1 MELVEA
7 IESVRAVRQF
17 REEKPDT
24 EKIALLIEAAIAAP
38 TASNRQGWRFIHIDD
53 VSLRKRLVEMGASS
67 TILKA
72 PMGLLVL
79 YDNRTSNT
87 AYFDHHQSAAA
98 AIQNI
103 LLRAQELGLGC
114 CWICRL
120 PKRSRLKRMLK
131 IAWCYDPIAYIA
143 LGYPESDG
151 KKKGIGKYT
160 PSEVLSTNLFDFPD
174 VNTHWFFRLKWF
186 LQLRRQRIIRWI
198 YFNGTDGIRR
208 RLESWL

>member
-17 REEKPDT
+17 RDQKPDVGT
-24 EKIALLIEAAIAAP
+24 ITSLIEAAIAAP
-38 TASNRQGWRFIHIDD
+38 TASNRQGWRFIFIDD
-53 VSLRKRLVEMGASS
+53 TALMKRFVDMGASS

-72 PMGLLVL
+72 PVGLLVL

-98 AIQNI
+98 SIQNI

-120 PKRSRLKRMLK
+120 PKRSRLKRLLR
-131 IAWCYDPIAYIA
+131 IPWSYDPIAYIA
-143 LGYPESDG
+143 LGYPEGDG
-151 KKKGIGKYT
+151 KKKGNRKYT
-160 PSEVLSTNLFDFPD
+160 PSQVLAANRFDFPD
-174 VNTHWFFRLKWF
+174 VETDWLLRLKWS
-186 LQLRRQRIIRWI
+186 LQLHRKRLIRWF

-208 RLESWL
+208 RLETWL